1 MVIQMK
7 FDEMVSNKK
16 ATNKA
21 SKIRLLLIIGV
32 SVVVIVILYFV
43 FKLIFSGNNT
53 KNKVVTLDKNSRL
66 VQSLYTSVHDFK
78 SSSPNWMYSNEKSS
92 IIADMTEDNKMVL
105 AYLNLKGTDFLAA
118 DDCSSLPNENSY
130 GKLVCSDKTIIKR
143 EDVERSYKEVF
154 GDKFMMSTGSM
165 KVNPDN
171 DTYVYNEDI
180 DSYVLYSKNKDEEPF
195 SKDFTY
201 DYDIYRAERDGNT
214 VRIYESLDVSD
225 KTNTVV
231 ESAKYLYTFVMSD
244 DNLYSYYSIESVK

>member
-1 MVIQMK
+1 MK
-7 FDEMVSNKK
+7 FDEMVSNKN

-78 SSSPNWMYSNEKSS
+78 SSSPYWMYSNEKSS

-118 DDCSSLPNENSY
+118 DDCNSLPNENSY
-130 GKLVCSDKTIIKR
+130 GKLVCNDKTIIKR

-201 DYDIYRAERDGNT
+201 DYDIYRAERDGDT
-214 VRIYESLDVSD
+214 VKIYESLDVSD

>member
-1 MVIQMK
+1 MK

-21 SKIRLLLIIGV
+21 IKIRLLLIIGV

-78 SSSPNWMYSNEKSS
+78 SSSPYWMYSNEKSS

>member
-1 MVIQMK
+1 
-7 FDEMVSNKK
+7 
-16 ATNKA
+16 
-21 SKIRLLLIIGV
+21 
-32 SVVVIVILYFV
+32 
-43 FKLIFSGNNT
+43 
-53 KNKVVTLDKNSRL
+53 
-66 VQSLYTSVHDFK
+66 
-78 SSSPNWMYSNEKSS
+78 
-92 IIADMTEDNKMVL
+92 
-105 AYLNLKGTDFLAA
+105 
-118 DDCSSLPNENSY
+118 
-130 GKLVCSDKTIIKR
+130 
-143 EDVERSYKEVF
+143 
-154 GDKFMMSTGSM
+154 MMSTGSM

>member
-1 MVIQMK
+1 MK
-7 FDEMVSNKK
+7 FDEMVSNKN

-78 SSSPNWMYSNEKSS
+78 SSSPYWMYSNEKSS

-130 GKLVCSDKTIIKR
+130 GKLVCNDKTIIKR

-171 DTYVYNEDI
+171 DTYVYNEGI

-201 DYDIYRAERDGNT
+201 DYDIYRAERDGDT

>member
-1 MVIQMK
+1 MK

-78 SSSPNWMYSNEKSS
+78 SSSPYWMYSNEKSS

-118 DDCSSLPNENSY
+118 DDCSRLPNENSY

>member
-1 MVIQMK
+1 MK
-7 FDEMVSNKK
+7 FDEMVSNKN

-78 SSSPNWMYSNEKSS
+78 SSSPYWMYSNEKSS

-130 GKLVCSDKTIIKR
+130 
-143 EDVERSYKEVF
+143 
-154 GDKFMMSTGSM
+154 
-165 KVNPDN
+165 
-171 DTYVYNEDI
+171 
-180 DSYVLYSKNKDEEPF
+180 
-195 SKDFTY
+195 
-201 DYDIYRAERDGNT
+201 
-214 VRIYESLDVSD
+214 
-225 KTNTVV
+225 
-231 ESAKYLYTFVMSD
+231 
-244 DNLYSYYSIESVK
+244 

>member
-1 MVIQMK
+1 MK

-21 SKIRLLLIIGV
+21 SKIRLLLIIGGA
-32 SVVVIVILYFV
+32 VVVIVILYFV
-43 FKLIFSGNNT
+43 FKFMFSGNNT
-53 KNKVVTLDKNSRL
+53 KNKVIALDKNSRL

-78 SSSPNWMYSNEKSS
+78 SSSPYWMYSNEKSS

-118 DDCSSLPNENSY
+118 DDCSILPNENSY

-154 GDKFMMSTGSM
+154 GDKFMMGTGSM

-180 DSYVLYSKNKDEEPF
+180 DSYVLYSKNKGEEPF

-201 DYDIYRAERDGNT
+201 DYDIYRAERDGDT
-214 VRIYESLDVSD
+214 VKIYESLDVSD

>member
-1 MVIQMK
+1 MK

-78 SSSPNWMYSNEKSS
+78 SSSPYWMYSNEKSS